1 MNRRATL
8 GMSFAELVMV
18 RIGHAV
24 GALCLL
30 FVLPI
35 LPFVAVAAA
44 VSALVRP
51 DADAPEPTYRPDWA
65 E

>member
-1 MNRRATL
+1 MDRRAIL
-8 GMSFAELVMV
+8 GLSFAELVMV

-35 LPFVAVAAA
+35 LPFLALAAA
-44 VSALVRP
+44 VSALIRP
-51 DADAPEPTYRPDWA
+51 DAETPEPTYRPDWA

>member
-1 MNRRATL
+1 MDRRAIL

-30 FVLPI
+30 FLLPV
-35 LPFVAVAAA
+35 LPFVALATT
-44 VSALVRP
+44 VSAVLRP
-51 DADAPEPTYRPDWA
+51 DAETPEPTYRPDWA

>member
-8 GMSFAELVMV
+8 GMSFSELVMV

-30 FVLPI
+30 FFLPVLPF
-35 LPFVAVAAA
+35 LAAAAA

-51 DADAPEPTYRPDWA
+51 DVEAPEPGYRPDWA

>member
-1 MNRRATL
+1 MDRRATL

-24 GALCLL
+24 GALCFL
-30 FVLPI
+30 FLLPI
-35 LPFVAVAAA
+35 LPFVALGGA
-44 VSALVRP
+44 VSALLRS
-51 DADAPEPTYRPDWA
+51 DAETPEPTYQPDWA

>member
-1 MNRRATL
+1 MNRRATF
-8 GMSFAELVMV
+8 GTSFAELVMV

-30 FVLPI
+30 FILPI
-35 LPFVAVAAA
+35 LPFIAAA
-44 VSALVRP
+44 ATVSALVRP
-51 DADAPEPTYRPDWA
+51 DADAPEPTYHPDWA

>member
-8 GMSFAELVMV
+8 GMSFSELVMV

-24 GALCLL
+24 AALCLL
-30 FVLPI
+30 FLLPI

-51 DADAPEPTYRPDWA
+51 DAETPEPTYRPDWA
-65 E
+65 P

>member
-1 MNRRATL
+1 
-8 GMSFAELVMV
+8 MSFSELVMV
-18 RIGHAV
+18 RIGHGV

-30 FVLPI
+30 FLLPI
-35 LPFVAVAAA
+35 LPFLAVGAA

-51 DADAPEPTYRPDWA
+51 DADTPSPSYRPDWA

>member
-1 MNRRATL
+1 MDRRATL
-8 GMSFAELVMV
+8 GMSFSELVMI

-24 GALCLL
+24 GALCFLI
-30 FVLPI
+30 VLPV
-35 LPFVAVAAA
+35 LPFIAVAAA

-51 DADAPEPTYRPDWA
+51 DAETPEPSYRPDWA

>member
-8 GMSFAELVMV
+8 GMSLV

-30 FVLPI
+30 FILPI
-35 LPFVAVAAA
+35 LPFVA

-51 DADAPEPTYRPDWA
+51 DADAPEPTYRPSCA